1 LVTPSAPRGAAT
13 RAPRHA
19 AAPRRPGGY
28 HRGPG
33 APTATLALVLA
44 SLVACRPDP
53 AESDGEVD
61 DTGRP
66 PLTDAGETI
75 EDAMP
80 LEGGSADD
88 ARIDPAGDR
97 DFYSFE
103 TAPGVTYAVQVRT
116 APNVGDLDPVLRI
129 WDETG
134 ALLAESDD
142 LPYGL
147 RGGAPGA
154 LVRYAGGG
162 TVYLEVLDKGDW
174 DGSGG
179 FGAPGAKYDLSM
191 VTTDRIEPN
200 EDTNA
205 DNDTVAQ
212 TLANSE
218 AGAFD
223 WYLDPWVSELHF
235 AIGDAVVTGD
245 VDTLSLTVREDQVP
259 LVWQVSS
266 MPIAATT
273 YRMRL
278 SLFDEA
284 GQRLASTTDT
294 HWKTPGITLFDA
306 GLSCP
311 ITAPG
316 RYFVQVQDDLGG
328 SGPAA
333 WYAMIGAEAPFQDA
347 KAHDLGAP
355 EVADEAVLLEL
366 SEGEDRIFFQTF
378 YGWLEDFGGTPDPWD
393 AFVIEPASGAVAGA
407 SLTVR
412 LETAAAGS
420 ALDARLSVY
429 DADGALLAESSVEPS
444 GAYADDP
451 AVLELELLRDG
462 PVRVRIDPENGAYGL
477 DAFYMGTVRI
487 VQP

>member
-1 LVTPSAPRGAAT
+1 
-13 RAPRHA
+13 
-19 AAPRRPGGY
+19 
-28 HRGPG
+28 
-33 APTATLALVLA
+33 
-44 SLVACRPDP
+44 
-53 AESDGEVD
+53 
-61 DTGRP
+61 
-66 PLTDAGETI
+66 
-75 EDAMP
+75 M
-80 LEGGSADD
+80 GGSAED

-103 TAPGVTYAVQVRT
+103 TEAGVTYAVQVRT
-116 APNVGDLDPVLRI
+116 APNVGDLDPVLRV

-147 RGGAPGA
+147 RGASPGV
-154 LVRYAGGG
+154 LVRFAGGG

-179 FGAPGAKYDLSM
+179 FGAPGAKYDLTLT
-191 VTTDRIEPN
+191 TTDRVEPN

-205 DNDTVAQ
+205 DNDTVEQ
-212 TLANSE
+212 SLANE
-218 AGAFD
+218 QAGAYD

-235 AIGDAVVTGD
+235 AIGDAVVPGD
-245 VDTLSLTVREDQVP
+245 VDTLSFAVREDDVP

-266 MPIAATT
+266 MPIAAST

-294 HWKTPGITLFDA
+294 LWKVPGITLFDA
-306 GLSCP
+306 GISYP
-311 ITAPG
+311 ITTPG

-333 WYAMIGAEAPFQDA
+333 WYALIGASAPFQDA
-347 KAHDLGAP
+347 KPHDLGAP
-355 EVADEAVLLEL
+355 EVADEAVTLEL
-366 SEGEDRIFFQTF
+366 LEGEDRILFQTF
-378 YGWLEDFGGTPDPWD
+378 YGWLEDFGGTADPWD
-393 AFVIEPASGAVAGA
+393 AFVVDAANGAVAGA

-420 ALDARLSVY
+420 ALDAKISVY
-429 DADGALLAESSVEPS
+429 DADGALLAASSVEPS

-462 PVRVRIDPENGAYGL
+462 PIRVRIDPENAAYGP
-477 DAFYMGTVRI
+477 DAFYLGTVRLA
-487 VQP
+487 QP